1 MFKHLELFTMRAY
14 FRAREEGI
22 LPAYLGS
29 TIRGVLGHCMRE
41 FACIYPN
48 VKCHLCGHAPEC
60 DYAQHFCSPGHEAG
74 AVNPYIICT
83 PVRGKTRWSE
93 GDTLVFDLTLTGKSA
108 NSAGIFLDGLQAMSE
123 RGWGARQMRFKLEQ
137 VTSPHSGQIV
147 WSGGKS
153 WLRNIRPQGLET
165 GGRQAQSVLIR
176 FDSPTR
182 VVVQQQ
188 VCESLTFAQIVMAAS
203 RRIALLSHAYAGV
216 RMAWDEEGLLREAG
230 RIRTVEESWTRIDFA
245 RYSINRPNKLEL
257 PAIEGWA
264 RFEGDLEPF
273 TAILEAG
280 QRLHIG
286 KNATHGFGHYELFY
300 DR

>member
-1 MFKHLELFTMRAY
+1 MFGHLELFTMRAY
-14 FRAREEGI
+14 FRAREVGI

-48 VKCHLCGHAPEC
+48 EKCHLCSHAPGC

-74 AVNPYIICT
+74 SVNPYVIYT
-83 PVRGKTRWSE
+83 PIRGKTQWDA
-93 GDTLVFDLTLTGKSA
+93 GDMLFFDLTLVGKSA
-108 NSAGIFLDGLQAMSE
+108 HSAGVFLDGLQAMSE
-123 RGWGARQMRFKLEQ
+123 RGWGARQMRFELEQ
-137 VTSPHSGQIV
+137 VIIPQSEQIV

-153 WLRNIRPQGLET
+153 WLRNVRPHGLESS
-165 GGRQAQSVLIR
+165 GRKAKSVLIR

-182 VVVQQQ
+182 VVVSQQ
-188 VCESLTFAQIVMAAS
+188 VCNALTFSQIMISAS

-216 RMAWDEEGLLREAG
+216 RMSWDEEALLQEAG
-230 RIRTVEESWTRIDFA
+230 RIRTVEERWFPIDFS
-245 RYSINRPNKLEL
+245 RYSINRAKNLEL

-264 RFEGDLEPF
+264 RFEGNLEPL